1 MTSNLRSKSQVMARC
16 AFHFASPSKRQDLAS
31 LYRKLKRAMV
41 YVSDGIRRSL
51 QITQRGRSIEGA
63 SSRANLHLEEAEGA
77 LRLYLPKDEVERDVC
92 FESDLPRRLCN
103 FLGVTDPGAPGIIGA
118 VFRKDNPIVIDKI
131 LENAGVGQVDC
142 DFAALDEEL
151 GTSDAGSDVE
161 TLVEATSNVR
171 LPTPG
176 SVPRQWTPSGW
187 ARRRE
192 GQSGSEGAEDGRN
205 KSMPDFS
212 YQEQH
217 KEAQETSYECILNQ
231 VVKVA
236 RQRVRSG
243 VFESTGL
250 SVGDPVA
257 IKALPQET
265 IREAF
270 ATRSQDW
277 DLFKIGAAG
286 ELYMFEHLKGLG
298 LPGFGLENWKSTIR
312 DRVKLHADYHHIE
325 KNNDR
330 RAIADIEYAD
340 ESRKFTQFLTEKGHL
355 AHRLSKSEKPL
366 YHIEIKTTL
375 SSDWQEPFFMSK
387 AQEQHIQEKR
397 IEDGQ
402 GDRTGM
408 HIYVDP
414 ETKRRNGE
422 LEFSTH
428 TWAVKPLTHS

>member
-1 MTSNLRSKSQVMARC
+1 M
-16 AFHFASPSKRQDLAS
+16 AS
-31 LYRKLKRAMV
+31 LYRKFKRAMV

-63 SSRANLHLEEAEGA
+63 SSRANLHLEESEGA

-92 FESDLPRRLCN
+92 FESDLPRRLCT
-103 FLGVTDPGAPGIIGA
+103 FLSVIDRGAPGIIGA
-118 VFRKDNPIVIDKI
+118 VFRKDNPIVIDRI
-131 LENAGVGQVDC
+131 LENAGVSQIDC

-151 GTSDAGSDVE
+151 GTSETGSDIE
-161 TLVEATSNVR
+161 TPVEAASNVR
-171 LPTPG
+171 LSTPS
-176 SVPRQWTPSGW
+176 SVPRQYTPSGR

-192 GQSGSEGAEDGRN
+192 GQSGSETAENERDRI
-205 KSMPDFS
+205 MPDSS

-217 KEAQETSYECILNQ
+217 EEAQETAYKRILQQ
-231 VVKVA
+231 VVNVA

-250 SVGDPVA
+250 SEGGPVA

-270 ATRSQDW
+270 ATRSQDR

-298 LPGFGLENWKSTIR
+298 LPGFGLENWKSAIR
-312 DRVKLHADYHHIE
+312 DRVKLHADYHDIE

-330 RAIADIEYAD
+330 RALADIEYVD
-340 ESRKFTQFLTEKGHL
+340 ESHRFTQFLTQRGHL
-355 AHRLSKSEKPL
+355 APTLSDSDKPL
-366 YHIEIKTTL
+366 YHIEVKATP

-387 AQEQHIQEKR
+387 AQERH
-397 IEDGQ
+397 
-402 GDRTGM
+402 
-408 HIYVDP
+408 
-414 ETKRRNGE
+414 
-422 LEFSTH
+422 
-428 TWAVKPLTHS
+428 VKLFIIILLLQAGGR